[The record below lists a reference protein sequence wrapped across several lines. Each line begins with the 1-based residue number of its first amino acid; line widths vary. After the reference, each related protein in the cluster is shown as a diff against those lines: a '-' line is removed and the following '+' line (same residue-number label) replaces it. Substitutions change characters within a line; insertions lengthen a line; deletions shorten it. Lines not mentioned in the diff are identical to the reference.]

1 MRVIVKPIVG
11 KCGSGNQ
18 GTVKRRRCKK
28 KKRPEIRYVDT
39 EDELVEE
46 SKSQREDDRV

>member
-18 GTVKRRRCKK
+18 GTVERRRCKK
-28 KKRPEIRYVDT
+28 NRPEIRYVDT